1 MKKVLSILSLLV
13 LTPSASL
20 LLADPAAD
28 PAPAVSSPLIDQAEA
43 ARKESDAL
51 GYEWRDTGALIQSAR
66 DALQKGQQ
74 AESDKLASQA
84 LFQAR
89 AATAQGQYMAKNW
102 KMMIPKN

>member
-1 MKKVLSILSLLV
+1 MKKVLSLLSLLL

-20 LLADPAAD
+20 LLAEPTA
-28 PAPAVSSPLIDQAEA
+28 APAVSSPLIDQAEA
-43 ARKESDAL
+43 ARKEADAL
-51 GYEWRDTGALIQSAR
+51 GYEWRDTGALIQSAK

>member
-20 LLADPAAD
+20 LLAEPTAAAT
-28 PAPAVSSPLIDQAEA
+28 APSSALIDQAEA

-51 GYEWRDTGALIQSAR
+51 GYEWRDTASIIQSAR
-66 DALQKGQQ
+66 DALQKGDQ

-102 KMMIPKN
+102 KMMIPEN